1 MKSSLLLR
9 VTLRPMAVPASANGE
24 IVPAILIRDAR
35 RLAEEME
42 RLHSEF
48 ERTGAL
54 LRVRKLMAL
63 HSEGNSQFDMLDAAK
78 NLRSYAGLLTFLS
91 SRSSEPDVQPI
102 PSKSRPRHTPYV
114 AGQTNGHEKITT
126 SRSEPQ
132 RNGQSTN
139 SQG

>member
-1 MKSSLLLR
+1 
-9 VTLRPMAVPASANGE
+9 MAVPASANGE

-63 HSEGNSQFDMLDAAK
+63 HSEGNLQFDMLDAAK
-78 NLRSYAGLLTFLS
+78 HLRSYAGILAFLTS
-91 SRSSEPDVQPI
+91 KSPEPETQPI
-102 PSKSRPRHTPYV
+102 PSKSRPRHTPYTPKNCSLLKDAKTA
-114 AGQTNGHEKITT
+114 AGQ
-126 SRSEPQ
+126 SEPQ
-132 RNGQSTN
+132 RNGQSP
-139 SQG
+139 QPQV